1 VFFLEAAIPGDIFEF
16 VTPRDMQLA
25 VNVIGVNGNRRE
37 ENPGQRIIKGQKKI
51 IKGLETRIWPEIR
64 EVNMPQASS
73 AVIIQIPQKKQHIPL
88 LHSYIR
94 GRSF

>member
-16 VTPRDMQLA
+16 ATSRDMQLA

-37 ENPGQRIIKGQKKI
+37 ENPGQKKI